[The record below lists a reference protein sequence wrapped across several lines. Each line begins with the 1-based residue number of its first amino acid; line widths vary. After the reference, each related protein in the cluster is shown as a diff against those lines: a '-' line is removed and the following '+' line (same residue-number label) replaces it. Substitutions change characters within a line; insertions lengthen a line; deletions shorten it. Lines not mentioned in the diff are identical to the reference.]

1 MFQWP
6 WGRPAAAGP
15 IGPLAWKLPYATGVA
30 IKRKKKKRKR
40 NSRKLQKE
48 KLEFGIYIVLGLISH
63 LDRI

>member
-30 IKRKKKKRKR
+30 IKRKKKKMQAKTLKYLAYQ
-40 NSRKLQKE
+40 NGFFIFHK
-48 KLEFGIYIVLGLISH
+48 
-63 LDRI
+63 